1 MVREWSAKPLC
12 VSSILTRAS
21 NIFPNKKASILVEDR
36 PRNFAKGRVKHLTL
50 FCSLGYGAVHA
61 LARYLAVSFGVSRGF
76 PMRSTAL
83 LLITLCCSTIVGMT
97 QPKHAS
103 ADEKAMTAGDL
114 QEICTGSSAES
125 KASCRFYLLGI
136 TQGISLGVSI
146 ADGKTQGGRPCI
158 PENLSASAIELAVK
172 MKMGQDLMVF
182 PDDHKLDASGFV
194 GAILVSTFPCRKP
207 N

>member
-1 MVREWSAKPLC
+1 
-12 VSSILTRAS
+12 
-21 NIFPNKKASILVEDR
+21 
-36 PRNFAKGRVKHLTL
+36 
-50 FCSLGYGAVHA
+50 
-61 LARYLAVSFGVSRGF
+61 
-76 PMRSTAL
+76 MRSTAL
-83 LLITLCCSTIVGMT
+83 LLLTLRCSTIVGMP
-97 QPKHAS
+97 QSKRAS

-114 QEICTGSSAES
+114 QETCIGASAES

-136 TQGISLGVSI
+136 TQGISLGMGI

-158 PENLSASAIELAVK
+158 PDNFSAPAIELAVK

-182 PDDHKLDASGFV
+182 PDDHKLDASGLV